1 MSSSMSSYKESVS
14 YLYGLER
21 LGIKPGLDRTR
32 TLLHN
37 LGDPQRDF
45 PSVIIAGTNGKGS
58 TSAMIERVMREA
70 GFRTGL
76 YTSPHLE
83 CINERIRVSGRSV
96 SDRRFVT
103 LVDSVRRAGS
113 EELGATF
120 FEFMTAM
127 AMVHFKESAVD
138 FAIIEVG
145 LGGRLDATNVIDP
158 VTTVITSV
166 ALDHSAIL
174 GSSLK
179 RVAFQKAGVIKAGV
193 PVVTAVADDAPLRVI
208 EKTAMEK
215 SAPLFILRRD
225 FRMVHSRGAL
235 VYKGSALTVGG
246 IELPLR
252 GEHQVSNA
260 ATAVAAASA
269 LRGAG
274 FDIPV
279 SAIREGIRKVKWPGR
294 FEVVSRRPR
303 LILDCAH
310 NPHAARALAAALSGG
325 GALPRRGRGR
335 GRLIVVLGIMA
346 TKDASGFL
354 SVLSPLVHLLV
365 ATKPSVKNSTP
376 VEELLVKGTSL
387 GLKVMGRQTVAGALR
402 AALRE
407 ARPED
412 TVCVTG
418 SVYTVGEAKAALSK
432 GVAP

>member
-21 LGIKPGLDRTR
+21 LGIKPGLDRIR
-32 TLLHN
+32 TLLHK

-58 TSAMIERVMREA
+58 TSAMIERVLREA

-83 CINERIRVSGRSV
+83 RINERIRVSGRSV
-96 SDRRFVT
+96 SDRRFAT

-127 AMVHFKESAVD
+127 AMVHFRESGID
-138 FAIIEVG
+138 FAVIEVG
-145 LGGRLDATNVIDP
+145 LGGRLDATNVIEP
-158 VTTVITSV
+158 VATVITSV

-193 PVVTAVADDAPLRVI
+193 PVVTTVADDAPLGVI

-215 SAPLFILRRD
+215 GAPLYILGRD
-225 FRMVHSRGAL
+225 FRVVRSRGAL
-235 VYKGSALTVGG
+235 VYRGSALTVGG

-260 ATAVAAASA
+260 AAAVAAVEA
-269 LRGAG
+269 LRAAG
-274 FDIPV
+274 FQIPV
-279 SAIREGIRKVKWPGR
+279 GAVRQGIGKVKWPGR

-310 NPHAARALAAALSGG
+310 NPHAARALASALSGG
-325 GALPRRGRGR
+325 GAPSRR

-346 TKDASGFL
+346 TKDVSGFL

-376 VEELLVKGTSL
+376 VEELLVKGHSL

-402 AALRE
+402 VALRE

-418 SVYTVGEAKAALSK
+418 SVYTVGEAKAALRK
-432 GVAP
+432 GVLA